1 MYYIPLI
8 ILAILAFLEY
18 KYKWKYAYFIGFMM
32 LTLMLCLRYGQG
44 TDYFGYLRNYHV
56 ADDHSELGYMIL
68 CKVFQYFKIRYE
80 YLNGFIGLMTMLCFN
95 RAIIKYSPWKNF
107 TLMLI
112 YPTLFLTYCFSAT
125 RQGFVIAFFLGF
137 MLEWLEDEKWI
148 KYLLAC
154 LVLATLHISALVL
167 IPAVIINK
175 FSVKKIYIMLCA
187 AIVAAVILYCLPASV
202 IQMIPLDQV
211 RYYLGS
217 HSVSVI
223 GLAERCAMMLGIGAL
238 WEYLSRKGNTIIGQA
253 EFLYKVYIYG
263 FSIAIILMPWGLL
276 SSRMSAS
283 LKATEILLLPI
294 LVLSLKAEHF
304 KWIGRLATVML
315 VSYIFVMTTKNLY
328 SYIQQGE
335 PFYNG
340 YNPITYPY
348 INIVNKYEYMD
359 VWFNHKLYQN
369 FTYYRDL
376 ERGGLSYWPIY

>member
-8 ILAILAFLEY
+8 ILAILAFVEY

-56 ADDHSELGYMIL
+56 ADDHSEFGYAIL
-68 CKVFQYFKIRYE
+68 CKVFQYLKIRYE

-154 LVLATLHISALVL
+154 LVLTTLHISALVL

-187 AIVAAVILYCLPASV
+187 AIGVAVILYCLPASV

-223 GLAERCAMMLGIGAL
+223 GLAERCAMMLGIGVL
-238 WEYLSRKGNTIIGQA
+238 WEFLSRKGNTIIGQA

-263 FSIAIILMPWGLL
+263 FAIAIILMPWGLL

-283 LKATEILLLPI
+283 LKATEVLLLPI
-294 LVLSLKAEHF
+294 LVLRLKTEYF
-304 KWIGRLATVML
+304 KWICRLATVML

-328 SYIQQGE
+328 SYIQQGA

-348 INIVNKYEYMD
+348 INIVNKYDYMD
-359 VWFNHKLYQN
+359 IWFRHELYQN